1 MIQVI
6 AQSAPGEDIQENCA
20 GHGDAL
26 PIEKLHQTMT
36 HKKVLPRKT
45 RSTLA
50 GVAMRVRT
58 FERKETI
65 YSQGEPGNTV
75 FYINKGGVKLSATT
89 QTGKEA
95 VIDILGPGS
104 FIGEKCISG
113 WSVRRTTAIATAP
126 SIIYVIRKNEMSRLL
141 RSRHPFADVFISY
154 VLARNLQTE
163 EDLIDSLCNESEKRL
178 ARVLLRLAD
187 QENHDNS
194 QVFAELSQGTLARM
208 IGTTRSRVNLFMK
221 KFKKRGLISYNHNAV
236 ANHHRCSGLQINRSR
251 MAVALR
257 K

>member
-1 MIQVI
+1 
-6 AQSAPGEDIQENCA
+6 
-20 GHGDAL
+20 
-26 PIEKLHQTMT
+26 MT
-36 HKKVLPRKT
+36 TKKVLPRKS
-45 RSTLA
+45 RRTLA
-50 GVAMRVRT
+50 GVAMRVRS

-75 FYINKGGVKLSATT
+75 FYIIEGGVKLSATT

-113 WSVRRTTAIATAP
+113 WSVRRTTAIAIVP
-126 SIIYVIRKNEMSRLL
+126 SILCILRKNEMIRLL
-141 RSRHPFADVFISY
+141 RSRHPFADVFVSY

-163 EDLIDSLCNESEKRL
+163 EDLIDSLCNSGEKRL

-187 QENHDNS
+187 QGDHDNS
-194 QVFAELSQGTLARM
+194 IVLAELSQGTLARM
-208 IGTTRSRVNLFMK
+208 IGTTRPRINFFMK
-221 KFKKRGLISYNHNAV
+221 KFRKRGLISYTNNSSIIHN
-236 ANHHRCSGLQINRSR
+236 RKSGLQINRSR
-251 MAVALR
+251 MAASLR